1 MNKIIKNILT
11 SDIYSII
18 KKTPLNYANNLSK
31 QYKNNLYFKREDLLP
46 IFSFKLRGAYNK
58 ISKLSNK
65 EKKNRIIACSAGNHA
80 QGVAYSCKKLG
91 LESTII
97 MPRIA
102 PDIKIE
108 AVKNLG
114 ANIVV
119 GIGKKKDNSNVG
131 YIYEIIPAGKIVEAV
146 ILEPPEI
153 ATNPICIENAKMNGL
168 NLIDSLEEFH
178 KK

>member
-1 MNKIIKNILT
+1 MDVLIIVVGVLIALYWVFIHNPSKHMMKQENAWFET
-11 SDIYSII
+11 QDIIEEVYA
-18 KKTPLNYANNLSK
+18 KTYIDK
-31 QYKNNLYFKREDLLP
+31 DL
-46 IFSFKLRGAYNK
+46 
-58 ISKLSNK
+58 
-65 EKKNRIIACSAGNHA
+65 
-80 QGVAYSCKKLG
+80 
-91 LESTII
+91 
-97 MPRIA
+97 
-102 PDIKIE
+102 
-108 AVKNLG
+108 VKNLG

>member
-1 MNKIIKNILT
+1 MDVLIIVVGVLIALYWVFIHNPSKHMMKQENAWFAT
-11 SDIYSII
+11 QDIIEEVYA
-18 KKTPLNYANNLSK
+18 KTYIDK
-31 QYKNNLYFKREDLLP
+31 DL
-46 IFSFKLRGAYNK
+46 
-58 ISKLSNK
+58 
-65 EKKNRIIACSAGNHA
+65 
-80 QGVAYSCKKLG
+80 
-91 LESTII
+91 
-97 MPRIA
+97 
-102 PDIKIE
+102 
-108 AVKNLG
+108 VKNLG

-178 KK
+178 KKKR

>member
-1 MNKIIKNILT
+1 MMNQENAWFETQDIIEEV
-11 SDIYSII
+11 YA
-18 KKTPLNYANNLSK
+18 KTYIDK
-31 QYKNNLYFKREDLLP
+31 DL
-46 IFSFKLRGAYNK
+46 
-58 ISKLSNK
+58 
-65 EKKNRIIACSAGNHA
+65 
-80 QGVAYSCKKLG
+80 
-91 LESTII
+91 
-97 MPRIA
+97 
-102 PDIKIE
+102 
-108 AVKNLG
+108 VKNLG

>member
-1 MNKIIKNILT
+1 MDILL
-11 SDIYSII
+11 IVIGVLI
-18 KKTPLNYANNLSK
+18 A
-31 QYKNNLYFKREDLLP
+31 LYWVFIHNP
-46 IFSFKLRGAYNK
+46 
-58 ISKLSNK
+58 SKLMMNQ
-65 EKKNRIIACSAGNHA
+65 ENAWFETQDIIEEVYAKT
-80 QGVAYSCKKLG
+80 YIDKDL
-91 LESTII
+91 
-97 MPRIA
+97 
-102 PDIKIE
+102 
-108 AVKNLG
+108 VKNLG

>member
-1 MNKIIKNILT
+1 MDVLIIVVGVLIALYWVFIHNPSKHMMKQENAWFET
-11 SDIYSII
+11 QDIIEEVYA
-18 KKTPLNYANNLSK
+18 KTYIDK
-31 QYKNNLYFKREDLLP
+31 DL
-46 IFSFKLRGAYNK
+46 
-58 ISKLSNK
+58 
-65 EKKNRIIACSAGNHA
+65 
-80 QGVAYSCKKLG
+80 
-91 LESTII
+91 
-97 MPRIA
+97 
-102 PDIKIE
+102 
-108 AVKNLG
+108 VKNLG

-178 KK
+178 KKKR

>member
-1 MNKIIKNILT
+1 MDIFLVVIGVIAALYWVFFHKPSMHMLKQENAWFETQDIIEEV
-11 SDIYSII
+11 YA
-18 KKTPLNYANNLSK
+18 KTYIDK
-31 QYKNNLYFKREDLLP
+31 DL
-46 IFSFKLRGAYNK
+46 
-58 ISKLSNK
+58 
-65 EKKNRIIACSAGNHA
+65 
-80 QGVAYSCKKLG
+80 
-91 LESTII
+91 
-97 MPRIA
+97 
-102 PDIKIE
+102 
-108 AVKNLG
+108 VKNLG

-178 KK
+178 KKKR

>member
-65 EKKNRIIACSAGNHA
+65 EKK
-80 QGVAYSCKKLG
+80 K
-91 LESTII
+91 
-97 MPRIA
+97 
-102 PDIKIE
+102 
-108 AVKNLG
+108 
-114 ANIVV
+114 
-119 GIGKKKDNSNVG
+119 
-131 YIYEIIPAGKIVEAV
+131 
-146 ILEPPEI
+146 
-153 ATNPICIENAKMNGL
+153 
-168 NLIDSLEEFH
+168 
-178 KK
+178 